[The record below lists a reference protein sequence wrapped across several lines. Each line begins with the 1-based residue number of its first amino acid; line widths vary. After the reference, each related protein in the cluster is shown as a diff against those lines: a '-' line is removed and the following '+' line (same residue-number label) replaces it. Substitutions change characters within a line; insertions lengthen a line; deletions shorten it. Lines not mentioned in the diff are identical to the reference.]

1 MPSLAARLLVLTGAS
16 GTGKTMLLASLARRD
31 LPVQLIDADGYIGR
45 SLTDA
50 DRQDG
55 LQRLLG
61 AVATA
66 GRPCLCAGQIPPAEL
81 QALSAGMEVT
91 WLWLTAA
98 EPVRQARLT
107 ARGWSVAQ
115 VQEQRRWLV
124 GIDFDVACRE
134 VAAECFDSTSLGPD
148 DLASLLAAW
157 IDRNVSVNPNKIS
170 DYSAWV
176 QEAPRCAS
184 LQELANMIRRS
195 PQLDYADLYHPL
207 PFEEFGNLRTAVDKG
222 QFAEK
227 IATTLAAVS
236 SALPTLGGTRPS
248 STVIDIGANGG
259 AVSVALA
266 RAGYEVTAIEP
277 DPSFYELGRRACNI
291 AGVPIE
297 WIKGALDTNLMP
309 GRRFDAALV
318 LSVFQW
324 VAKGGEALEQAGQ
337 ALRSITDRCDVL
349 VLELG
354 FNAGFS
360 CLRTT
365 EADHARVLLRML
377 LDYTTYSDF
386 RLAGW
391 SELYPGQTRFIYCCT
406 GRRPLS
412 GSATS
417 MVE

>member
-1 MPSLAARLLVLTGAS
+1 MPSPAARLLVLTGAS
-16 GTGKTMLLASLARRD
+16 GTGKTTLFASLARHD

-45 SLTDA
+45 SMTDA

-55 LQRLLG
+55 LRRLLD

-81 QALSAGMEVT
+81 QALSAGTELT

-98 EPVRQARLT
+98 EPVRQARLA
-107 ARGWSVAQ
+107 ARGWSAAQ
-115 VQEQRRWLV
+115 VQEQRSWLT

-134 VAAECFDSTSLGPD
+134 VATECFDSTSLSPD
-148 DLASLLAAW
+148 ELATLLAAW
-157 IDRNVSVNPNKIS
+157 IDRNVKVDKIY

-184 LQELANMIRRS
+184 LAELADMIRRS

-236 SALPTLGGTRPS
+236 SVLPPPDGTRPAP
-248 STVIDIGANGG
+248 TIIDIGANGG

-266 RAGYEVTAIEP
+266 RAGYEVTAVEP
-277 DPSFYELGRRACNI
+277 DPSFYELGRRTCSL
-291 AGVPIE
+291 AGVPVE
-297 WIKGALDTNLMP
+297 WIKGALDTKLAP

-324 VAKGGEALEQAGQ
+324 AAKGGEALEQAGQ
-337 ALRSITDRCDVL
+337 ALRSITDRCDSL
-349 VLELG
+349 ILELG

-406 GRRPLS
+406 GRRPIS
-412 GSATS
+412 GAAAS
-417 MVE
+417 MAR